1 MGLLLGAALHSPM
14 KGKMMNIIN
23 QNSEIRIYVA
33 CLASYNNAIL
43 YGAWIDA
50 NQDEGDIWDAIKD
63 MLAGSSIPNAE
74 EYAIHDYD
82 GFEGVS
88 ISEYQGI
95 KSVSEIAK
103 FIEEHGTLGAKLLD
117 YFSDIE
123 EAEQAL
129 RERYLGQYESVSD
142 YCEESIIQQCEIPK
156 ELEYYIDYER
166 MARDWELTDLLVV
179 ELSFDEIHIF
189 SNA

>member
-1 MGLLLGAALHSPM
+1 
-14 KGKMMNIIN
+14 MNINN

-50 NQDEGDIWDAIKD
+50 NQEEDDIWDAIKD
-63 MLAGSSIPNAE
+63 MLTGSSIPNAE

-82 GFEGVS
+82 GFQGVS

-95 KSVSEIAK
+95 KSVCEIAK

-117 YFSDIE
+117 YFSDIK

-129 RERYLGQYESVSD
+129 NERYLGQYESVSD
-142 YCEESIIQQCEIPK
+142 YCEETITHQCEIPK

-166 MARDWELTDLLVV
+166 MARDWELTDLLVI
-179 ELSFDEIHIF
+179 ELSFEEIHIF
-189 SNA
+189 SND